1 MAKIKIIKPEFQPE
15 VKIINKIEHLWRN
28 EKESAEA
35 KLKQYEDVIIVTK
48 AWIEFATKKLEEAE
62 KKR

>member
-1 MAKIKIIKPEFQPE
+1 MSKIKKTELDLG
-15 VKIINKIEHLWRN
+15 VKIINQLEQLWRN

-35 KLKQYEDVIIVTK
+35 KLKQYENVIIVTK

-62 KKR
+62 KTRD